1 LDHYNRNYYICCTNN
16 RHMKPYLFLLLL
28 LYVLLTS
35 CNNNEKTAT
44 TISADGSITE
54 TPLPR
59 GKLIVDDAIVNTA
72 IPQDPSTFNGVKGQ
86 DSVSVT
92 NASKE
97 ESEEIRLKRR
107 YKNLLVF
114 HADDT
119 MKINKAYIATLIMS
133 KDQVYGNIKDEVLT
147 SSNADNQNVK
157 MDSTVDIGTK
167 MRARLIDMSGATNK
181 GFEIE
186 LIGGNEVSEQR
197 INDKHKKAV
206 WNWKLTPLTPGQQNL
221 KLAITVIEKDDQ
233 LVTLPTKDIEV
244 IIFAESESI
253 MSKATAFMEKNYQ
266 WLLATLLI
274 PLFMGWFNARMRHRF
289 DKKIIAERDR
299 SGFTPNVNVPAT
311 PLQPQNTQAPEVPK
325 ETGSNNNGSN
335 KAVN

>member
-1 LDHYNRNYYICCTNN
+1 
-16 RHMKPYLFLLLL
+16 MKPAFYLILI
-28 LYVLLTS
+28 VLLCGLIGAS
-35 CNNNEKTAT
+35 FFFKSEKTVT
-44 TISADGSITE
+44 TMSADGTITE

-59 GKLIVDDAIVNTA
+59 GKFIIDDATVTA
-72 IPQDPSTFNGVKGQ
+72 TVPLDPNSINGINGQ
-86 DSVSVT
+86 DTV
-92 NASKE
+92 ASMTDTKE
-97 ESEEIRLKRR
+97 KQEEAMLKRR

-119 MKINKAYIATLIMS
+119 MKIKKAYIATLIMS

-147 SSNADNQNVK
+147 SSNAEGNASVK

-186 LIGGNEVSEQR
+186 LIGGNEVAEQR

-221 KLAITVIEKDDQ
+221 KLAVTVVEKDDQ

-244 IIFAESESI
+244 IIFAESESA
-253 MSKATAFMEKNYQ
+253 MSKVTGFMEKNYQ

-274 PLFMGWFNARMRHRF
+274 PLFMGWFNARMRHRY
-289 DKKIIAERDR
+289 DRKIIAERDKNT
-299 SGFTPNVNVPAT
+299 FTPNVNIPAS
-311 PLQPQNTQAPEVPK
+311 QAQQNTQTTDAPK
-325 ETGSNNNGSN
+325 ETGNTNTGVNNAAN
-335 KAVN
+335 